1 MQEPGKKEYTLVTLT
16 DLERTFTVDMRDL
29 RVHCRLRHAWARTI
43 HTFQVMK
50 QHRFRYGLMRV
61 ICPFSFSDNLNKF
74 LIFVLFNSFPF
85 TALTLLVGRQEGCP
99 ACK

>member
-1 MQEPGKKEYTLVTLT
+1 MQEAGKKEYTLVTLT

-50 QHRFRYGLMRV
+50 QH
-61 ICPFSFSDNLNKF
+61 
-74 LIFVLFNSFPF
+74 
-85 TALTLLVGRQEGCP
+85 
-99 ACK
+99 